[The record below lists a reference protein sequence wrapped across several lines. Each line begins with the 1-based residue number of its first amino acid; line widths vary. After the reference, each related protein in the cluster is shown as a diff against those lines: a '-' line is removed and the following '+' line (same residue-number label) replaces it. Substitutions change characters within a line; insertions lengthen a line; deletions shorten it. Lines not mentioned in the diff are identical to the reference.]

1 MDTIDPAPGV
11 QTMEAQSD
19 KPTPGGKRDNA
30 MCSSYGM
37 DYIIPLTTCFVVSE
51 REAVV
56 NLFCGMWL
64 RVFCPPWHLF
74 ARWLS
79 SYLRLRGVEFE
90 TNRGDGTMCA
100 HLFGLLNL
108 VVLPARCLSSA
119 RATGNYI
126 GTIDKPG
133 FYLRNW
139 VCVEGRKVSMAIQ
152 SLDVDNVK
160 TADANGN
167 PLLVSGI
174 VSWSVVD
181 ARRAALDVAD
191 PRRFVADQAPAVLK
205 RVVAQYPYED
215 DSPPGSVNVPS
226 LRTET
231 DVVANRLCAMLQTRV
246 DVAGV
251 RVLSFQLNELSYA
264 PEIAESMLKRQAAD
278 ALIAARAK
286 IVAGA
291 VGIARDAVASEALGA
306 MSDEERARTVRD
318 LLIVLVGE
326 RQASPV
332 MTVGG

>member
-1 MDTIDPAPGV
+1 M
-11 QTMEAQSD
+11 
-19 KPTPGGKRDNA
+19 GG
-30 MCSSYGM
+30 CV
-37 DYIIPLTTCFVVSE
+37 LTS
-51 REAVV
+51 
-56 NLFCGMWL
+56 
-64 RVFCPPWHLF
+64 
-74 ARWLS
+74 
-79 SYLRLRGVEFE
+79 
-90 TNRGDGTMCA
+90 
-100 HLFGLLNL
+100 FGLFNL
-108 VVLPARCLSSA
+108 LFLPLGCWSPA
-119 RATGNYI
+119 RATGSYI

-152 SLDVDNVK
+152 SMDIDNVK

-174 VSWSVVD
+174 VSWTVVD

-205 RVVAQYPYED
+205 RVVAQYPYEAD
-215 DSPPGSVNVPS
+215 APPGAVNAPS

-231 DVVANRLCAMLQTRV
+231 DVVATRLRAMLQARV

-264 PEIAESMLKRQAAD
+264 PEIAEAMLKRQAAD
-278 ALIAARAK
+278 ALVAARAK

-291 VGIARDAVASEALGA
+291 VGIARDAVASEGLAA
-306 MSDEERARTVRD
+306 MSDVERARAVRD

-332 MTVGG
+332 MTVGGG